1 MTSAANPTPE
11 CTVFFLPGLG
21 LDAGS
26 ADAVAA
32 AADPRLRVV
41 GIDLLDRGRAA
52 SLDDLADTA
61 LERIAAEADGGPFLV
76 CGHSLGGKVAARV
89 MARLLAGTEPVFGLA
104 GAVLLAPSPP
114 TPEPMPDDKRAEML
128 ATAQGEHLS
137 REDAEAFIASNVA
150 APLSDALHEAAVDAV
165 VRQPASAW
173 RDWLTAGSREDAS
186 ALVGTLDLPVVVLAG
201 DDDDALG
208 ADAQP
213 ELVSKTYP
221 RARVE
226 RMPGVGHLLPYEAP
240 ERVAAVLAETW
251 DAIREG
257 APIVPAE
264 WGRVLASTRVDVA
277 VRRALANRALADDRT
292 RAPRALTPAQ
302 VQTLRALSA
311 LLVPQG
317 DGGTIDLALRVDA
330 LLAAGSGDGWRT
342 AGVPSDRVAYGLGLD
357 TVASLWPRDVQD
369 QKDAIVSLMTDGVIA
384 YGMTADAFRSWFE
397 DARNDL
403 LRVWLSHPAS
413 LARIGFDGFAIGGTG
428 AEPAGWAT
436 IAPGEREPWE
446 PAELGESIDD
456 TKEDAA

>member
-1 MTSAANPTPE
+1 MPSAANHPHE

-21 LDAGS
+21 LDASS
-26 ADAVAA
+26 ASAIAA

-52 SLDDLADTA
+52 SVDDLADTA

-89 MARLLAGTEPVFGLA
+89 MTRVLAGTEPVFGLV

-137 REDAEAFIASNVA
+137 RADAEAFVAANVA
-150 APLSDALHEAAVDAV
+150 APLAADLHDAAIDAV

-173 RDWLTAGSREDAS
+173 RDWLTAGSLEDATR
-186 ALVGTLDLPVVVLAG
+186 LVGVLDLPVVVLAG
-201 DDDDALG
+201 DEDEALG

-213 ELVSKTYP
+213 DLVADVYP

-251 DAIREG
+251 QAIRAA
-257 APIVPAE
+257 APVVPAE
-264 WGRVLASTRVDVA
+264 WGRVIASSRVDVA
-277 VRRALANRALADDRT
+277 VRRTLAQRALVDDRD
-292 RAPRALTPAQ
+292 RAPRTLNRAQ
-302 VQTLRALSA
+302 VETLRALAA

-317 DGGTIDLALRVDA
+317 EGGTIDLAVRIDDM
-330 LLAAGSGDGWRT
+330 LAEGGTDGWRPVGSP
-342 AGVPSDRVAYGLGLD
+342 ADPVAYGLGLD
-357 TVASLWPRDVQD
+357 AIAAEWPSEVTEQRSL
-369 QKDAIVSLMTDGVIA
+369 IVRLITDGI
-384 YGMTADAFRSWFE
+384 DAAGLGTDGIRSWFE

-403 LRVWLSHPAS
+403 LRMWLAHPAS
-413 LARIGFDGFAIGGTG
+413 LARIGFDGFAVGGTG
-428 AEPAGWAT
+428 PRPAGWAT
-436 IAPGEREPWE
+436 IATGERETWE
-446 PAELGESIDD
+446 PSELGQ
-456 TKEDAA
+456 TVVEDAA

>member
-1 MTSAANPTPE
+1 MLSAANHPHE
-11 CTVFFLPGLG
+11 CTVFVLPGLG
-21 LDAGS
+21 LDASS
-26 ADAVAA
+26 ASAIAA

-52 SLDDLADTA
+52 SVDDLADTA

-89 MARLLAGTEPVFGLA
+89 MTRVLAGTEPVFGLV

-137 REDAEAFIASNVA
+137 RADAEAFVAANIA
-150 APLSDALHEAAVDAV
+150 APLAADLRDAAIDAV

-173 RDWLTAGSREDAS
+173 RDWLTAGSLEDATR
-186 ALVGTLDLPVVVLAG
+186 LVGVLDLPVVVLAG
-201 DDDDALG
+201 DDDEALG

-213 ELVSKTYP
+213 DIVADVYP

-251 DAIREG
+251 QAIRAA
-257 APIVPAE
+257 APVVPTE
-264 WGRVLASTRVDVA
+264 WGRVIASSRVDVA
-277 VRRALANRALADDRT
+277 VRRTLAQRALVDDRD
-292 RAPRALTPAQ
+292 RAPRTLNRAQ
-302 VQTLRALSA
+302 VETLRALAA

-317 DGGTIDLALRVDA
+317 EGGTIDLAVRIDDM
-330 LLAAGSGDGWRT
+330 LAEGGTDGWRPVGSP
-342 AGVPSDRVAYGLGLD
+342 ADPVAYGLGLD
-357 TVASLWPRDVQD
+357 AIAAVWPSEVTEQRSL
-369 QKDAIVSLMTDGVIA
+369 IVRLITDGI
-384 YGMTADAFRSWFE
+384 DAAGLGTDGIRSWFE

-403 LRVWLSHPAS
+403 LRMWLAHPAS
-413 LARIGFDGFAIGGTG
+413 LARIGFDGFAVGGTG
-428 AEPAGWAT
+428 PRPAGWAT
-436 IAPGEREPWE
+436 IATGERETWE
-446 PAELGESIDD
+446 PSELGQ
-456 TKEDAA
+456 TVVEDAA

>member
-1 MTSAANPTPE
+1 MPSAANPPHE

-21 LDAGS
+21 LDAAS
-26 ADAVAA
+26 AGAIAA

-52 SLDDLADTA
+52 SVDDLADTA

-89 MARLLAGTEPVFGLA
+89 MTRVLAGTEPVFGLV

-137 REDAEAFIASNVA
+137 RADAEAFVAANVA
-150 APLSDALHEAAVDAV
+150 APLAADLRDAAIDAV

-173 RDWLTAGSREDAS
+173 RDWLTAGSLEDATR
-186 ALVGTLDLPVVVLAG
+186 LVGVLDLPVVVLAG
-201 DDDDALG
+201 DDDEALG

-213 ELVSKTYP
+213 DLVADVYP

-251 DAIREG
+251 QAIRAA
-257 APIVPAE
+257 APVVPTE
-264 WGRVLASTRVDVA
+264 WGRVIASSRVDVA
-277 VRRALANRALADDRT
+277 VRRTLAQRALVDDRD
-292 RAPRALTPAQ
+292 RAPRTLNRAQ
-302 VQTLRALSA
+302 VETLRALAA

-317 DGGTIDLALRVDA
+317 EGGTIDLAVRIDDM
-330 LLAAGSGDGWRT
+330 LAEGGTDGWRPVGSP
-342 AGVPSDRVAYGLGLD
+342 ADPVAYGLGLD
-357 TVASLWPRDVQD
+357 AIAAVWPSEVTEQRSL
-369 QKDAIVSLMTDGVIA
+369 IVRLITDGI
-384 YGMTADAFRSWFE
+384 DAAGLGTDGIRSWFE

-403 LRVWLSHPAS
+403 LRMWLAHPAS
-413 LARIGFDGFAIGGTG
+413 LARIGFDGFAVGGTG
-428 AEPAGWAT
+428 PHPAGWTT
-436 IAPGEREPWE
+436 IAAGERETWE
-446 PAELGESIDD
+446 PSELGQ
-456 TKEDAA
+456 TVVEDAA

>member
-1 MTSAANPTPE
+1 MPSAANPPHE

-21 LDAGS
+21 LDAAS
-26 ADAVAA
+26 AGAIAA

-52 SLDDLADTA
+52 SVDDLADTA

-89 MARLLAGTEPVFGLA
+89 MARVLAGTEPVFGLM

-137 REDAEAFIASNVA
+137 RADAEAFVAANIA
-150 APLSDALHEAAVDAV
+150 APLAADLHDAAIDAV

-173 RDWLTAGSREDAS
+173 RDWLTAGSLEDATR
-186 ALVGTLDLPVVVLAG
+186 LVGVLDLPVVVLAG
-201 DDDDALG
+201 EDDEALG

-213 ELVSKTYP
+213 DLVADVYP
-221 RARVE
+221 RACVE

-251 DAIREG
+251 QTIRAA
-257 APIVPAE
+257 APVVPTE
-264 WGRVLASTRVDVA
+264 WGRVIASSRVDVA
-277 VRRALANRALADDRT
+277 VRRTLAQRALVDDRE
-292 RAPRALTPAQ
+292 RAPRTLNRAQ
-302 VQTLRALSA
+302 VETLRALAA

-317 DGGTIDLALRVDA
+317 EGGTIDLAVRIDDM
-330 LLAAGSGDGWRT
+330 LAEGGTDGWRPVGSP
-342 AGVPSDRVAYGLGLD
+342 ADPVAYGLGLD
-357 TVASLWPRDVQD
+357 AIAAVWPSEVTEQRSL
-369 QKDAIVSLMTDGVIA
+369 IVRLITDGI
-384 YGMTADAFRSWFE
+384 DAAGLGTDGIRSWFE

-403 LRVWLSHPAS
+403 LRMWLAHPAS
-413 LARIGFDGFAIGGTG
+413 LARIGFDGFAVGGTG
-428 AEPAGWAT
+428 PHPAGWAT
-436 IAPGEREPWE
+436 IATGERETWE
-446 PAELGESIDD
+446 PSELGK
-456 TKEDAA
+456 TVVEDAA

>member
-1 MTSAANPTPE
+1 MPSAANPPHE

-21 LDAGS
+21 LDAAS
-26 ADAVAA
+26 AGAIAA

-52 SLDDLADTA
+52 SVDDLADTA

-89 MARLLAGTEPVFGLA
+89 MTRVLAGTEPVFGLV

-137 REDAEAFIASNVA
+137 RADAEAFVAANVA
-150 APLSDALHEAAVDAV
+150 APLAADLHDAAIDAV

-173 RDWLTAGSREDAS
+173 RDWLTAGSLEDATR
-186 ALVGTLDLPVVVLAG
+186 LVGVLDLPVVVLAG
-201 DDDDALG
+201 DDDEALG

-213 ELVSKTYP
+213 DLVADVYP

-251 DAIREG
+251 QAIRAA
-257 APIVPAE
+257 APVVPPE
-264 WGRVLASTRVDVA
+264 WGRVIASSRVDVA
-277 VRRALANRALADDRT
+277 VRRTLAQRALVDDRD
-292 RAPRALTPAQ
+292 RAPRTLNRAQ
-302 VQTLRALSA
+302 VETLRALAA

-317 DGGTIDLALRVDA
+317 EGGTIDLAVRIDDM
-330 LLAAGSGDGWRT
+330 LAEGGTDGWRPVGSP
-342 AGVPSDRVAYGLGLD
+342 ADPVAYGLGLD
-357 TVASLWPRDVQD
+357 AIAAVWPSEVTEQRSL
-369 QKDAIVSLMTDGVIA
+369 IVRLITDGI
-384 YGMTADAFRSWFE
+384 DAAGLGTDGIRSWFE

-403 LRVWLSHPAS
+403 LRMWLAHPAS
-413 LARIGFDGFAIGGTG
+413 LARIGFDGFAVGGTG
-428 AEPAGWAT
+428 PRPAGWAT
-436 IAPGEREPWE
+436 IATGERETWE
-446 PAELGESIDD
+446 PSELGQ
-456 TKEDAA
+456 TVVEDAA